1 MNFEYYLTY
10 FFIYA
15 FIGWILEVSFKAM
28 RRGVFVN
35 SGFLNGPYCPVYGF
49 GAVVVL
55 YFLSLVD
62 SSNKLVLLIASMFIA
77 SLIELITGFVLE
89 KLFHMKWWD
98 YSDKVLN
105 IGGYICLE
113 FSLIWA
119 ALCFILYEAI
129 HPLVA
134 QLVSHFSTRFLLGFD
149 LIFALVL
156 FVDLLATV
164 NMILGINKKFR
175 EIEKSS
181 ARIKQV
187 SDKIGERVAERSL
200 ELKDRKEVF
209 ENSELGQ
216 NLDRRGERLRLD
228 LRRIFDKKSE
238 RRIIRAYPNLRARIE
253 EKLKDL

>member
-49 GAVVVL
+49 GAVAVL

-62 SSNKLVLLIASMFIA
+62 SSNKIVLLLASMFIA
-77 SLIELITGFVLE
+77 SLIEFITGFVLE

-129 HPLVA
+129 HPIIA
-134 QLVSHFSTRFLLGFD
+134 QFVSHFSTSFLLACD

-181 ARIKQV
+181 DRIKQV
-187 SDKIGERVAERSL
+187 SDKIGVRVAERSL
-200 ELKDRKEVF
+200 DLKERKEEF
-209 ENSELGQ
+209 ESSELGQ
-216 NLDRRGERLRLD
+216 DFDRRSERLRLE
-228 LRRIFDKKSE
+228 LRRVFDKKSE

>member
-49 GAVVVL
+49 GAVAVL
-55 YFLSLVD
+55 YFLSLVE
-62 SSNKLVLLIASMFIA
+62 STNKIVLLLASMFIA

-129 HPLVA
+129 HPLIV
-134 QLVSHFSTRFLLGFD
+134 QLVSQFSIRFLLGFD

-181 ARIKQV
+181 ARIRQV
-187 SDKIGERVAERSL
+187 SDKIGERVAERSI
-200 ELKDRKEVF
+200 ELKERKEEF
-209 ENSELGQ
+209 ENSELGEDF
-216 NLDRRGERLRLD
+216 DRRSERLRLE
-228 LRRIFDKKSE
+228 LKRVFDKKSE
-238 RRIIRAYPNLRARIE
+238 RRIIRAYPNLRAKIE

>member
-49 GAVVVL
+49 GAVAVL
-55 YFLSLVD
+55 CFLSLLD
-62 SSNKLVLLIASMFIA
+62 SSNKIVLLIASMFIA
-77 SLIELITGFVLE
+77 SLIELITGFALE

-129 HPLVA
+129 HPLIV
-134 QLVSHFSTRFLLGFD
+134 QLVSQFSIRFLLGFD

-164 NMILGINKKFR
+164 NMILGVNKKFR

-181 ARIKQV
+181 ARIRQV

-200 ELKDRKEVF
+200 ELKERKEEF
-209 ENSELGQ
+209 ESSELGQ
-216 NLDRRGERLRLD
+216 DFDRRSERLKLD
-228 LRRIFDKKSE
+228 LKRVFDKKSE

>member
-15 FIGWILEVSFKAM
+15 FVGWILEVSFKAM

-49 GAVVVL
+49 GAVAVL

-62 SSNKLVLLIASMFIA
+62 SSNKIVLLIASMFIA

-89 KLFHMKWWD
+89 KLFNMKWWD

-129 HPLVA
+129 HPLIV
-134 QLVSHFSTRFLLGFD
+134 QLVSQFSINFLLGFD
-149 LIFALVL
+149 LIFALVM

-164 NMILGINKKFR
+164 NMILGVNKKFR

-181 ARIKQV
+181 ARIRQV

-200 ELKDRKEVF
+200 ELKERKEEF
-209 ENSELGQ
+209 ESSELGEDF
-216 NLDRRGERLRLD
+216 DRRSERLRLE
-228 LRRIFDKKSE
+228 LKRVFDKKSE
-238 RRIIRAYPNLRARIE
+238 RRIIRSYPNLRARIE

>member
-15 FIGWILEVSFKAM
+15 FVGWMLEVSFKAM

-49 GAVVVL
+49 GAVAVL

-62 SSNKLVLLIASMFIA
+62 SSNKIVLLIASMFIA
-77 SLIELITGFVLE
+77 SLIELITGFILE

-129 HPLVA
+129 HPLIV
-134 QLVSHFSTRFLLGFD
+134 QLVSQFSIRFLLGFD
-149 LIFALVL
+149 LIFALVM

-164 NMILGINKKFR
+164 NMILGVNKKFR

-181 ARIKQV
+181 ARIRQV

-200 ELKDRKEVF
+200 ELKERKEEF
-209 ENSELGQ
+209 ENSELGEDF
-216 NLDRRGERLRLD
+216 DRRSERLRLE
-228 LRRIFDKKSE
+228 LKRVFDKKSE

>member
-15 FIGWILEVSFKAM
+15 FVGWILEVSFKAM

-49 GAVVVL
+49 GAVAVL

-62 SSNKLVLLIASMFIA
+62 SSNKIVLLIASMFIA

-89 KLFHMKWWD
+89 KLFNMKWWD

-129 HPLVA
+129 HPLIV
-134 QLVSHFSTRFLLGFD
+134 QLVSQFSINFLLGFD

-164 NMILGINKKFR
+164 NMILGVNKKFM

-181 ARIKQV
+181 ARIRQV

-200 ELKDRKEVF
+200 ELKERKEEF
-209 ENSELGQ
+209 ESSELGEDF
-216 NLDRRGERLRLD
+216 DRRSERLRLE
-228 LRRIFDKKSE
+228 LKRVFDKKSE
-238 RRIIRAYPNLRARIE
+238 RRIIRAYPNLRVKIE

>member
-15 FIGWILEVSFKAM
+15 FVGWILEVSFKAM

-49 GAVVVL
+49 GAVAVL

-62 SSNKLVLLIASMFIA
+62 SSNKIVLLIASMFIA

-89 KLFHMKWWD
+89 KLFNMKWWD

-129 HPLVA
+129 HPLIV
-134 QLVSHFSTRFLLGFD
+134 QLVSQFSINFLLGFD

-164 NMILGINKKFR
+164 NMILGVNKKFR
-175 EIEKSS
+175 DIEKSS
-181 ARIKQV
+181 ARIRQV

-200 ELKDRKEVF
+200 ELKERKEEF
-209 ENSELGQ
+209 ENSELGEDF
-216 NLDRRGERLRLD
+216 DRRSERLRLE
-228 LRRIFDKKSE
+228 LKRVFDKKSE